1 MVEGQVEVVGRAV
14 RRSRRNTYVLFI
26 IVIVYV
32 LCNLP
37 RIILNLAEYLLQVCF
52 ILLLLLLRVL
62 PLLLL
67 LLRILLFILIPIL
80 NFTFHRK
87 LNSMK
92 RLFQVQKLYYTYTK
106 KLSHVENQDISNKDT

>member
-14 RRSRRNTYVLFI
+14 RRSRRKTYVLFI

-52 ILLLLLLRVL
+52 ILLLLVLRVL
-62 PLLLL
+62 PLLL

-92 RLFQVQKLYYTYTK
+92 RFF
-106 KLSHVENQDISNKDT
+106 